1 MESWLLLLGFG
12 VLAGF
17 LGGVFGVGGGV
28 VFAPLLTWWLA
39 QQGYGGSLLVELVL
53 SNSLALTLLTGV
65 LGWGIWLQ
73 KGVFTGWDVLRLG
86 LPSAIASVV
95 MAHAIRNGA
104 WYDQSGFRV
113 FFSFMLGLVLFRNAQ
128 HLLSIKNPPINGNT
142 GSIHQWALPGLGLI
156 AGIFSALSGLGGGA
170 IMVPILQRWRYRD
183 QASIN
188 ALSMGSI
195 AVMALASTVYYWTM
209 PSTPAVGLSLV
220 GRLIPSFLAP
230 CAMGTLLGL
239 LPGIRLAGYL
249 TQNPQGERNLRW
261 ALLFF
266 LGSVLLW
273 VNRSFMLSFNSNF

>member
-39 QQGYGGSLLVELVL
+39 QQGFGGSLLVELVL

-65 LGWGIWLQ
+65 LGWGIWFK
-73 KGVFTGWDVLRLG
+73 KGVITGWDVLRLG
-86 LPSAIASVV
+86 LPSALASVV
-95 MAHAIRNGA
+95 MAHTIRTGA
-104 WYDQSGFRV
+104 WYDQASFRI
-113 FFSFMLGLVLFRNAQ
+113 FFSFMLGMVLIRNAQ
-128 HLLSIKNPPINGNT
+128 HLWSEKTRLITGNT
-142 GSIHQWALPGLGLI
+142 GPIHQWALPGLGLV

-170 IMVPILQRWRYRD
+170 MMVPILQRWRYRD

-195 AVMALASTVYYWTM
+195 AVMALASTVYYWTI
-209 PSTPAVGLSLV
+209 PSTPAEGLSVV
-220 GRLIPSFLAP
+220 GRLVPSFLVP
-230 CAMGTLLGL
+230 CALGTLLGL

-249 TQNPQGERNLRW
+249 TQNPQRERNLRW

-266 LGSVLLW
+266 LGVVLLW
-273 VNRSFMLSFNSNF
+273 VNRSYVLH

>member
-39 QQGYGGSLLVELVL
+39 KQGCGGSLLVELVL

-65 LGWGIWLQ
+65 LGWGLWLK
-73 KGVFTGWDVLRLG
+73 KGVITGWDVLRLG
-86 LPSAIASVV
+86 LPSALASVV
-95 MAHAIRNGA
+95 MAHTIRTGA
-104 WYDQSGFRV
+104 WYDQAGFRI

-128 HLLSIKNPPINGNT
+128 HLLSQKNTPMNGNT
-142 GSIHQWALPGLGLI
+142 RPIHQWALPGLGLV

-195 AVMALASTVYYWTM
+195 AVMALASTVYYWTI
-209 PSTPAVGLSLV
+209 PSTPAEGLSVV
-220 GRLIPSFLAP
+220 GRLVPSFLVP
-230 CAMGTLLGL
+230 CALGTLLGL

-249 TQNPQGERNLRW
+249 TQNPQRERNLRW

-266 LGSVLLW
+266 LGVVLLW
-273 VNRSFMLSFNSNF
+273 VNRSYVLH

>member
-39 QQGYGGSLLVELVL
+39 KQGCGGSLLVELVL

-65 LGWGIWLQ
+65 LGWGLWLK
-73 KGVFTGWDVLRLG
+73 KGVITGWDVLRLG
-86 LPSAIASVV
+86 LPSALASVV
-95 MAHAIRNGA
+95 MAHTIRTGA
-104 WYDQSGFRV
+104 WYDQAGFRI

-128 HLLSIKNPPINGNT
+128 HLLSQKNTPMNGNT
-142 GSIHQWALPGLGLI
+142 RPIHQWALPGLGLV

-195 AVMALASTVYYWTM
+195 AVMALASTVYYWTI
-209 PSTPAVGLSLV
+209 PSTLAAGLLVV
-220 GRLIPSFLAP
+220 GRLVPSFLVP
-230 CAMGTLLGL
+230 CALGTLLGL

-249 TQNPQGERNLRW
+249 TQNPQRERNLRW

-266 LGSVLLW
+266 LGVVLLW
-273 VNRSFMLSFNSNF
+273 VNRSYVLH